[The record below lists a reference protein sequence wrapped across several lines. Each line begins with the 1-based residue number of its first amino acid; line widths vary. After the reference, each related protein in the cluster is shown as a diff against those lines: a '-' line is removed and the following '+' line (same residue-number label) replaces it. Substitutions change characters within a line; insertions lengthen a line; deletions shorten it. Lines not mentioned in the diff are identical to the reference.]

1 MMISITNE
9 DYLVLARAK
18 GLTKARVFWRYAVRN
33 AMLPQ
38 VTALAMSLGGVVS
51 GSTLVEVWF
60 SYPGIGFTLYN
71 AIRDTDYTLI
81 QGITFLM
88 VVATAARLTRRRRE
102 DAGFGGLDCQGL
114 SPSSRPR
121 RPDSP

>member
-1 MMISITNE
+1 
-9 DYLVLARAK
+9 
-18 GLTKARVFWRYAVRN
+18 
-33 AMLPQ
+33 
-38 VTALAMSLGGVVS
+38 MSLGGVVS

-88 VVATAARLTRRRRE
+88 VVATAGAVLIVDLIYPILDPRITYQRR
-102 DAGFGGLDCQGL
+102 
-114 SPSSRPR
+114 
-121 RPDSP
+121 